1 VAETPD
7 EEYVVSVATY
17 GRRSTVRSD
26 VFLNHH
32 VYGEPDGPIGMD
44 YFVWVARSD
53 RRTVVVDTGFSR
65 HGGESRGRG
74 LLVEVPELYARLG
87 VDPGAAPEVV
97 LTHAHFDHVGN
108 LGLFAQSRV
117 HVAAREVQFWTGPHR
132 RKPLFHHSVEE
143 DELDHLA
150 EVVASGRA
158 HLTAGRTWVAPGVE
172 MIEVGGH
179 TPGMSMVRV
188 RTAVG
193 WVLLTSDAVHY
204 YEEYER
210 AMPFTSVADIVG
222 MYDAFD
228 TIRAMVD
235 AGEVQHI
242 VAGHDPGTL
251 ARLVDTAGATVD
263 DDGLVGTIGGGIR

>member
-1 VAETPD
+1 MID
-7 EEYVVSVATY
+7 VSSFIV
-17 GRRSTVRSD
+17 
-26 VFLNHH
+26 
-32 VYGEPDGPIGMD
+32 GPLQENA
-44 YFVWVARSD
+44 Y
-53 RRTVVVDTGFSR
+53 
-65 HGGESRGRG
+65 
-74 LLVEVPELYARLG
+74 LLVDRDSGEAVF
-87 VDPGAAPEVV
+87 VDPGAEGERLVAAVEAANARLTEIW

-108 LGLFAQSRV
+108 LGLFPESRV

-158 HLTAGRTWVAPGVE
+158 HLTSGRTWVAPGVE
-172 MIEVGGH
+172 MVEVGGH

-188 RTAVG
+188 RTAAG

-204 YEEYER
+204 YEECER

-228 TIRAMVD
+228 TIHAMVD
-235 AGEVQHI
+235 AGEVQHV

-251 ARLVDTAGATVD
+251 ARLADTAGATVD
-263 DDGLVGTIGGGIR
+263 DDGLVGRIGGGTR